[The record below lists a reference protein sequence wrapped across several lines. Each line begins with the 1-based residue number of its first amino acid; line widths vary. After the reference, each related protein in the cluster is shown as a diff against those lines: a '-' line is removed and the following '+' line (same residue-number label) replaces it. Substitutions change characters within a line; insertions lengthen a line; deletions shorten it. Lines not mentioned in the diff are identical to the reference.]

1 MGVVTMGARE
11 LHAGRLVG
19 LLVFSLVLSCDAA
32 IEAGSDDIKE
42 DIISQSDVLRDISE
56 LRREVEQLRS
66 EVRQKD
72 EKAVRD
78 NTEVIVDWLK
88 ETVGDLRDEVRNLEI
103 KEEGRQDGVKEEEIE
118 RVRRELGDM
127 KEDILKLRVKEETS
141 ISTMEEMEQRL
152 DHVAKSED
160 IALRRINNINQS
172 DKRNEGHGKKHSFKK
187 HLKYKQHKHKNLSK
201 KHLQMWMRETDSFH
215 QELINTL
222 EVNKNKLEKLENNQK
237 DMKKDNCA
245 RIQHKVAALE
255 KTLDDNREIED
266 TREEGEKIILNSMT
280 RKIDQLEQKLENFQH
295 QQVLIARK
303 IEKLANDLNA
313 AVKNGSL

>member
-1 MGVVTMGARE
+1 MGARE

-42 DIISQSDVLRDISE
+42 DILIQSDVLKDISE

-88 ETVGDLRDEVRNLEI
+88 ETVGDLREEVRNLEI

-127 KEDILKLRVKEETS
+127 KEDILKLRVKEERS
-141 ISTMEEMEQRL
+141 ISTMDEMEQRL
-152 DHVAKSED
+152 DHVAKGED
-160 IALRRINNINQS
+160 IALRRINKINQS
-172 DKRNEGHGKKHSFKK
+172 V
-187 HLKYKQHKHKNLSK
+187 SK
-201 KHLQMWMRETDSFH
+201 
-215 QELINTL
+215 I
-222 EVNKNKLEKLENNQK
+222 
-237 DMKKDNCA
+237 
-245 RIQHKVAALE
+245 
-255 KTLDDNREIED
+255 
-266 TREEGEKIILNSMT
+266 
-280 RKIDQLEQKLENFQH
+280 
-295 QQVLIARK
+295 
-303 IEKLANDLNA
+303 
-313 AVKNGSL
+313 